1 MFVEFRRSLSPPP
14 RKARE
19 AIAVER
25 YLHHVTFINDEE
37 PSPQAVCMPPTG
49 SRRYCCS
56 VNILLLLAITC
67 CHMLQP
73 TAEAAPA
80 PSPLR
85 SGRTLASQPFI
96 LTTNTSPPPI
106 PEFMNEVCAGI
117 WGNIRL
123 GQYQAGSP
131 RHVTYYFSHTQ
142 LLTLTV
148 IGRTDSLL
156 DRPPSFHD
164 FLLTGLFFLPL
175 FEGCHCPGSMQPR
188 GLLECILWHPHRQ
201 PHPPRLP
208 LVRQQK
214 LRSTGCNPWPA
225 RHLHHEHPRGAHNC
239 IPGANF
245 PDHRNP

>member
-1 MFVEFRRSLSPPP
+1 MYIPAITTLTYVGALKRVCRISAEPQSVLIPGAI
-14 RKARE
+14 KARE

-25 YLHHVTFINDEE
+25 YLHHVTFINEE

-49 SRRYCCS
+49 SRRRYCCS

-106 PEFMNEVCAGI
+106 PAFMNEVCAGI

-148 IGRTDSLL
+148 IGRTGSLL
-156 DRPPSFHD
+156 Q
-164 FLLTGLFFLPL
+164 LTD
-175 FEGCHCPGSMQPR
+175 PR
-188 GLLECILWHPHRQ
+188 H
-201 PHPPRLP
+201 
-208 LVRQQK
+208 
-214 LRSTGCNPWPA
+214 STIFC
-225 RHLHHEHPRGAHNC
+225 
-239 IPGANF
+239 
-245 PDHRNP
+245 